1 MRDGAPGTGPLPR
14 AGTGIVRRSVK
25 AAAALLQHV
34 LAAPVVCEQ
43 QQAPSLDP
51 AQAHRLKARAHL
63 APTRLLSSSPVG
75 VEDAMSGSSYGAA
88 AAAAE
93 RSQGPTPSGN
103 ISRPTNGGGSNT
115 ATAAALAEK
124 NQGLIADMQQQ
135 QLPYAGC
142 LVSRG
147 AGQHFD
153 SVRLPALLSSCRGV
167 VTPNRHEDNIAFP
180 AAALHR
186 KRGRAASMEQPLL
199 PKASCLAP
207 SSRLMSSQGPPVQ
220 VMDVQTLLEYTRE
233 LVGRLGQETAAK
245 DEAERRHREDEGRIQ
260 ELEGRLAEEAVDTEE
275 AALCRRR
282 GKAQLRVLE
291 ARVANEVAGREN
303 AERRCREGAGKL
315 QKLEDRLA
323 KEIAAREAVQQSFGE
338 ASTRN
343 EGLVGQME
351 ERGRQHDTVLTELWG
366 RNTVLEAE
374 LGEALAAHEGARKCL
389 GEEVARIKVLEG
401 QLAEAEKVGEAA
413 ERRLA
418 EAKKAL
424 ADDVAVR
431 MEAERQLVVVAE
443 ALEREVA
450 AKERAQS
457 RLSVATDA
465 LEREATAERMAE
477 HQLVISAEMLG
488 AETAAK
494 AEAQRQYS
502 EAAAQQAL
510 RLCEEKE
517 VARAEVA
524 GLKQVVREQRALMH
538 RLDRTNTRLW
548 AHCAEEGLKRVGAI
562 IGNVWQGGVWASQ
575 ETSKGFML
583 RNVWHGVKRPPQKIG
598 MYRLYA
604 DPVLYYLHAATYS
617 H

>member
-1 MRDGAPGTGPLPR
+1 MPLPR

-25 AAAALLQHV
+25 AAAALLQYV

-43 QQAPSLDP
+43 QQAPSLAP
-51 AQAHRLKARAHL
+51 AQAHRLKARVHL
-63 APTRLLSSSPVG
+63 APTRLLSSSSVG
-75 VEDAMSGSSYGAA
+75 QKDAMPGSSYGAA

-93 RSQGPTPSGN
+93 HNQGPTPSGKS
-103 ISRPTNGGGSNT
+103 SRPTSGGGSN
-115 ATAAALAEK
+115 AAAVATLAERD
-124 NQGLIADMQQQ
+124 QGPVADMQQQ
-135 QLPYAGC
+135 QQLQPYAGC
-142 LVSRG
+142 LMSGG
-147 AGQHFD
+147 AGQHCEP
-153 SVRLPALLSSCRGV
+153 VRWPALLSSGRGV
-167 VTPNRHEDNIAFP
+167 VTPIRREDGVAIP